1 MNAPLPHS
9 SRSCATCLP
18 VEAANTTQ
26 EAWDAYRLAG
36 ERARDVRFR
45 AMALYQQARMAM
57 ALGRRAEAKV
67 LADEST
73 ASFATKEARA
83 LVDYL
88 NRSEGPVTADTI
100 ERQLKLAAD
109 TQTGAPGRRIDLPI
123 EFEFDQDR
131 LAESG
136 FLQEAEL
143 CKALSAPEFA
153 GLSFLVVGHTDSRGA
168 SDYNQALSER
178 RAQAVIRLLTG
189 SCGIDS
195 KRLRGEGR
203 GSRESLSRGNSDEDY
218 RMDRRVEV
226 QVVGR

>member
-1 MNAPLPHS
+1 
-9 SRSCATCLP
+9 
-18 VEAANTTQ
+18 
-26 EAWDAYRLAG
+26 
-36 ERARDVRFR
+36 
-45 AMALYQQARMAM
+45 MALYQQARMAM

-123 EFEFDQDR
+123 EFEFDQ
-131 LAESG
+131 
-136 FLQEAEL
+136 EL